1 MLVTYSIKLRFHT
14 YETESCIFEN
24 KESVWD
30 FENGQKYL
38 SKKEKSQKKS
48 CKKIHD
54 FQFTA

>member
-1 MLVTYSIKLRFHT
+1 MKLNHVF
-14 YETESCIFEN
+14 FQN

-38 SKKEKSQKKS
+38 SKKEKPQKKS